1 MPTRKPFEISQLLR
15 SGELGKLAGRAAERE
30 ATTLAIRKLLP
41 PDEAEHVVSAS
52 LTADGALVVAMDSS
66 AWAAK
71 VRYRREMLG
80 VERLRVRVVP
90 RRG

>member
-1 MPTRKPFEISQLLR
+1 MTTRKPIEISQLLR
-15 SGELGKLAGRAAERE
+15 SGELGELARRSRERE
-30 ATTLAIRKLLP
+30 A
-41 PDEAEHVVSAS
+41 EHLVSAS
-52 LTADGALVVAMDSS
+52 LTADGVLVVAMDSS

-90 RRG
+90 KG

>member
-1 MPTRKPFEISQLLR
+1 MTTRKPIEISQLLR
-15 SGELGKLAGRAAERE
+15 SGELGELARRSRERE
-30 ATTLAIRKLLP
+30 ATTRSIRGLLP
-41 PDEAEHVVSAS
+41 PDEAEHLVSAS
-52 LTADGALVVAMDSS
+52 LTADGVLVVAMDSS

-90 RRG
+90 KG